1 VGQDIVNNDLH
12 VNGTLTARAFSAPA
26 GAITNAGVAANA
38 AIDDTKLKNRS
49 DLVHS
54 QSGTVA
60 AATQYLKVMR
70 AAGTVLLIEAAITE
84 TIATGADRT
93 ITIDLAVS
101 TGGGAF
107 ASILTGTIGFTNASV
122 LRDLTTGSIAS
133 PTLVDG
139 DILRLT
145 VAVAGAA
152 GNQALGLVVN
162 VQVSESPA

>member
-1 VGQDIVNNDLH
+1 VAQTIFNSDLH
-12 VNGTLTARAFSAPA
+12 VNGTLTARSMTPPA
-26 GAITNAGVAANA
+26 GSVTDNSVAANA
-38 AIDDTKLKNRS
+38 AIDDSKLKNRS
-49 DLVHS
+49 DLVLS
-54 QSGTVA
+54 QTGTVV
-60 AATQYLKVMR
+60 AATHYLKVMR

-84 TIATGADRT
+84 TVATGADRT
-93 ITIDLAVS
+93 IAIDLAVS

-107 ASILTGTIGFTNASV
+107 ASILTGTIGFTNVSV
-122 LRDLTTGSIAS
+122 LRDLTTGSIAT

-139 DILRLT
+139 DILRLS